1 MSQHLNE
8 FCRIAK
14 FKFEILNDDK
24 ALLLL
29 NSLPYSYEQL
39 TTNLLHRRSLIIFEN
54 VSNALMN
61 NEYRNFDR
69 RVH

>member
-8 FCRIAK
+8 FWRIAK

-61 NEYRNFDR
+61 NEYRNFDK